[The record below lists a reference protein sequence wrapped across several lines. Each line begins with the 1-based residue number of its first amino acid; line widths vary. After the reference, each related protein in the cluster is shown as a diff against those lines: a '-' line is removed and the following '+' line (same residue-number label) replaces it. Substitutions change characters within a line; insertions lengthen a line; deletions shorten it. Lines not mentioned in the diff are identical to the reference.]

1 MDVVGYAVQGEKKK
15 LAPWSFRRRDVGSAD
30 VAVAIEWSG
39 VCHSDIHTA
48 RSEWG
53 DVDFPCVP
61 GHEIVGLVTEIGSA
75 VTKFSV
81 GQRVGVGVYVD
92 SCRKCEQC
100 LSGMSNY
107 CREGMTGTYN
117 NPARDGSGYTLG
129 GYATGIVVDE
139 AYVVNV
145 PDSLDPAATAPLLCA
160 GITLYSPLKEW
171 GAGPG
176 KKVGII
182 GLGGL
187 GHMGV
192 KFASAL
198 GAHVT
203 VFSHSASKKE
213 DALAM
218 GADDFVVTRDESV
231 LEAHH
236 KQFHLVINTVSAPID
251 LNLYLELL
259 GLDGTLVMVGLAPE
273 HYPINAFSMLPQ
285 RRRIAGSMIGPVGQ
299 LQEMLDFA
307 GKHNIVSDIE
317 VIKAPYLNEAWD
329 RVVESDVRYRF
340 VIDASTFTSD

>member
-117 NPARDGSGYTLG
+117 NPARD
-129 GYATGIVVDE
+129 
-139 AYVVNV
+139 VVNV